1 MTASIALVGSV
12 GAMLAADAAVWHPD
26 GTLSRFGGKIIRVP
40 GASSVVMGHG
50 VFSSN
55 LLRLMIVGAP
65 SLDVLWSR
73 LQEFAMANP
82 ARVQRD
88 DGWPDEMGEI
98 TFRGASWSEGRG
110 IWWELSK
117 SEHGDYGVVG
127 ADGGLRYSPDI
138 AGDLTE
144 VVGRPMTTRQHAA
157 TLTPPE
163 IFAIMD
169 AQRRRLDDAPG
180 MGPIHCAGGWCD
192 LATVTAEGIKV
203 ERIGEWPQD
212 RVGERIAA

>member
-1 MTASIALVGSV
+1 MTASIALVGSA

-26 GTLSRFGGKIIRVP
+26 GTLSRFGGKIICVP
-40 GASSVVMGHG
+40 GAASVVMGHG

-65 SLDVLWSR
+65 SLDDLWGR
-73 LQEFAMANP
+73 LQEFAAANP
-82 ARVQRD
+82 ERVQRD
-88 DGWPDEMGEI
+88 ADWPDEMGEI
-98 TFRGASWSEGRG
+98 TFRGASWADGRG

-117 SEHGDYGVVG
+117 REHGDYGVVG
-127 ADGGLRYSPDI
+127 ADGGLRFSPVIEGHLSD
-138 AGDLTE
+138 
-144 VVGRPMTTRQHAA
+144 VVGRPMTTRAHAA

-192 LATVTAEGIKV
+192 LATVNASGIKV
-203 ERIGEWPQD
+203 ATIGEWPRD
-212 RVGERIAA
+212 RPGERIAA